1 MSFLI
6 FRSGVLSRKQCR
18 DDTSLAAIDKN
29 DDRHCLGTVGDTISV
44 SEAEKMAKA
53 AYEHLYGEGSY
64 EKAQIEKRETDSAY
78 MFSSAHS
85 AGTNYVFTVM
95 KQDGKRVSFEQCG
108 HPNGAQDE
116 K

>member
-1 MSFLI
+1 ME
-6 FRSGVLSRKQCR
+6 
-18 DDTSLAAIDKN
+18 
-29 DDRHCLGTVGDTISV
+29 
-44 SEAEKMAKA
+44 EAEIMVKK
-53 AYEHLYGEGSY
+53 AYEHLYGDGSY

-85 AGTNYVFTVM
+85 EETNYVFTVM
-95 KQDGKRVSFEQCG
+95 KQDGKRVSFEKCG